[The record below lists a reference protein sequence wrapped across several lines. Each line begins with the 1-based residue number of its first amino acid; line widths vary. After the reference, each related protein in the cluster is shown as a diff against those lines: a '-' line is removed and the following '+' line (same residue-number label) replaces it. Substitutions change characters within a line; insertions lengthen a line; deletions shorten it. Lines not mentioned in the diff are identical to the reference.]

1 MRRLDTPEYQ
11 FALRDEANLRS
22 LFERV
27 LREPRGSKQ
36 QPHLLAL
43 HDGIC
48 SFVKHAKADGRQV
61 ETIII
66 ALKDIFAIPD
76 RPNRVYADDED
87 TPRPVLLARRAVRW
101 CIREYYGGESDV
113 PVTEG

>member
-27 LREPRGSKQ
+27 LREQRGATQESQ
-36 QPHLLAL
+36 LRAL
-43 HDGIC
+43 HDAVC
-48 SFVKHAKADGRQV
+48 SLVKHGKAEGRNV

-76 RPNRVYADDED
+76 RPNRVYTDDDD
-87 TPRPVLLARRAVRW
+87 TPAPVLLARRVVRW
-101 CIREYYGGESDV
+101 CIREYYGAGSDV